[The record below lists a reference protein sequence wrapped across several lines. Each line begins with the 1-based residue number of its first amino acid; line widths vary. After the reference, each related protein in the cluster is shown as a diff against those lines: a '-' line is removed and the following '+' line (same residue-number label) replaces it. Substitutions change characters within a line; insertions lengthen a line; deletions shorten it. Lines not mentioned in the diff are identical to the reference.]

1 MNLIIKM
8 NKKNKENSEIIQ
20 LNIGGEIFYTT
31 IQTISRESSLLYAFI
46 LGEIEVS
53 KDKDGR
59 IFIDRDPKYFR
70 WILNYLRDGSLL
82 TLPEPINCTLELLQ
96 EARVYRITGLI
107 NFIEFNLRNSN
118 QFKSI

>member
-1 MNLIIKM
+1 M

-96 EARVYRITGLI
+96 EARVYRITGLV

-118 QFKSI
+118 FKSI